1 MKKQLKNSKLG
12 FTLVEIVLVVA
23 IIAILSGVLLY
34 GISAYITTANAKAA
48 KVSQHD
54 AGAIKAGSVV
64 NGLLSSNPKMPTSA
78 PSTSST

>member
-1 MKKQLKNSKLG
+1 MKRQLKNNKLG

-34 GISAYITTANAKAA
+34 GISVYITSANERADKVSTHDAKA
-48 KVSQHD
+48 VQ
-54 AGAIKAGSVV
+54 AGSVV

-78 PSTSST
+78 PSTASS